1 MKVEIKKKE
10 KLIMA
15 KKEKSPLQGAVE
27 AGNTE
32 MVNKM
37 LNEGVVKDL
46 TLSPLQLATK
56 LAIKEGNKEPLENL
70 INHSVEQE
78 QGRE

>member
-1 MKVEIKKKE
+1 MAEKE
-10 KLIMA
+10 
-15 KKEKSPLQGAVE
+15 KEKSPFQRAVE
-27 AGNTE
+27 AGNIE

-37 LNEGVVKDL
+37 LNEGVVKDP
-46 TLSPLQLATK
+46 TPLQLATK

>member
-27 AGNTE
+27 AGNIE
-32 MVNKM
+32 MVNEM
-37 LNEGVVKDL
+37 FNAGVLKDL
-46 TLSPLQLATK
+46 TLPPLQLATREDNKK
-56 LAIKEGNKEPLENL
+56 LVEILIKRG
-70 INHSVEQE
+70 VEQE